1 MKLYMDVMES
11 VLLPPYSVW
20 TASMS
25 YLSGR
30 YEIMATVNNLT
41 DEKYY
46 TSADLFDSVVVKPS
60 EGRAV
65 SVDFELQILKGSSR
79 WHAQRLG
86 NDTLLFLKK

>member
-1 MKLYMDVMES
+1 MCIRDRS
-11 VLLPPYSVW
+11 YSVW

-60 EGRAV
+60 EGRTV
-65 SVDFELQILKGSSR
+65 SVILSYK
-79 WHAQRLG
+79 
-86 NDTLLFLKK
+86 F

>member
-1 MKLYMDVMES
+1 
-11 VLLPPYSVW
+11 
-20 TASMS
+20 MS

-60 EGRAV
+60 EGRTV
-65 SVDFELQILKGSSR
+65 SVILSYK
-79 WHAQRLG
+79 
-86 NDTLLFLKK
+86 F